1 MVSHSH
7 LLIVPCPDPEHSSND
22 QEDEEKTS
30 QYTSNTQIPLSGK
43 TVTLV
48 LDGGEVAF
56 ARNDCDWQMTIL
68 IGHQVFAYSWQM
80 ITSVLSPLL
89 AQGCERCCD
98 LLVCW

>member
-1 MVSHSH
+1 MFSHSH
-7 LLIVPCPDPEHSSND
+7 LLIVPCPDPEHSSNNHKN
-22 QEDEEKTS
+22 EEKTG
-30 QYTSNTQIPLSGK
+30 QDTSNTQIPLSGK

-48 LDGGEVAF
+48 LDGGEAF
-56 ARNDCDWQMTIL
+56 ARNDHDWHMTIH
-68 IGHQVFAYSWQM
+68 IGHQVLAYSWQM